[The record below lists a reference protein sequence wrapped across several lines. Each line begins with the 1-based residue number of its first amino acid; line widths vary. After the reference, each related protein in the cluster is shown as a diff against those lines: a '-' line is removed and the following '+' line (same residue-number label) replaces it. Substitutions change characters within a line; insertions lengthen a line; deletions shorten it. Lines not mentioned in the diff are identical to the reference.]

1 MTVRDGIAIFT
12 AKTVT
17 NREYIDNKLKEYDL
31 KQTIQNINATVN
43 SEYAD
48 AFSCV
53 KIGHFV
59 QIVFKIKKTAT
70 GITTIASGL
79 PKPVVGFIFNKSING
94 NDGKS
99 LRFEMTTAG
108 VLRFNHTSEYT
119 TSHGKEFSTSFTY
132 LTSD

>member
-1 MTVRDGIAIFT
+1 MAYPLGVIGVILAVLLIRKLLVRREDLEVQEKDDANKTYIA
-12 AKTVT
+12 
-17 NREYIDNKLKEYDL
+17 
-31 KQTIQNINATVN
+31 
-43 SEYAD
+43 
-48 AFSCV
+48 AFQV
-53 KIGHFV
+53 HNP
-59 QIVFKIKKTAT
+59 A
-70 GITTIASGL
+70 
-79 PKPVVGFIFNKSING
+79 IFNKSING